1 MSSLEHCIIMMVWM
15 IWLINSKTNKQNS
28 PQKTIKKKKGYWV
41 MTRRIRDFMATVQ
54 RLTELQGWK
63 TNAFLSLVLY
73 TLCHSG
79 NTGNQQWAHF

>member
-1 MSSLEHCIIMMVWM
+1 MVWM

-28 PQKTIKKKKGYWV
+28 PQKTFLKKKKPKGYWV
-41 MTRRIRDFMATVQ
+41 MTRQTRDFMVTVE